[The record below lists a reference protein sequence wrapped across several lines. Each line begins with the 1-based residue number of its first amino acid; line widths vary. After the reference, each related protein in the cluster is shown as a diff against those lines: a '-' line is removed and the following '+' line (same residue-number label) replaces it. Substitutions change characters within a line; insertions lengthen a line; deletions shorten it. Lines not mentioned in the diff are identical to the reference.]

1 MRLNHNFL
9 YTNKTLQEI
18 ARMCQS
24 ADCQLFTANGGDKE
38 NFDVNNNGGGGGA
51 ALLPSTNCHC
61 MLNRRTRRRHPA
73 TVQTPGRL
81 EVGEVILEPLVS
93 NRLEGSLDE
102 MCGVDWTP
110 SISCKGSQNWTPST
124 TTNSY
129 FSNSYQPLKPY
140 RFDVVEENLARSGG
154 GKENG
159 GHTNTNLGYNSN
171 GSNGQNNSSN
181 GSGWKYTY
189 MSS

>member
-1 MRLNHNFL
+1 
-9 YTNKTLQEI
+9 
-18 ARMCQS
+18 MCQS

-38 NFDVNNNGGGGGA
+38 NFDVNNNGGGA

-110 SISCKGSQNWTPST
+110 SLSCSQNWTPS
-124 TTNSY
+124 
-129 FSNSYQPLKPY
+129 
-140 RFDVVEENLARSGG
+140 
-154 GKENG
+154 
-159 GHTNTNLGYNSN
+159 NTNN
-171 GSNGQNNSSN
+171 
-181 GSGWKYTY
+181 TY
-189 MSS
+189 F